1 MTGLLGRLA
10 VRFRPTIFKSQK
22 GQDRW
27 VILEVMPW
35 KRRGFFLDLA
45 AADGLTHSNT
55 HVLEKW
61 FGWSGL
67 CIEPNP
73 GFFAELKGRRRCRV
87 DQSVIS
93 DRRERLRFR
102 IDNGQ
107 LGGVVADDTDNNE
120 RVRGDQ
126 LTKAE
131 IVELP
136 AQPLNDVLER
146 HNAPRVIDYFSLDVE
161 GMRGANHLDH
171 RLRSLPVPLPDD
183 RAADAAVN
191 EVLFDNGYVFVKNFS
206 FDSFYVHF
214 SVLDSRPIRCEPFEQ
229 VPPKDWQS
237 LPRPL
242 VAELIE
248 SRSGRLS

>member
-10 VRFRPTIFKSQK
+10 ARFRPTIFKSQK

-126 LTKAE
+126 LSKAE

-161 GMRGANHLDH
+161 GCEERIISTIDF
-171 RLRSLPVPLPDD
+171 D
-183 RAADAAVN
+183 RYQFRCLTIERPTPRVN

-206 FDSFYVHF
+206 FDSFYIHF
-214 SVLDSRPIRCEPFEQ
+214 SVLDSRPIHCEPFEQ
-229 VPPKDWQS
+229 VPPKDW
-237 LPRPL
+237 
-242 VAELIE
+242 
-248 SRSGRLS
+248 